1 MAFTTTDLENVEA
14 AIVALAEGKRSVQVD
29 RAGKTVSYQAAN
41 LDKLLLLRGVMQRE
55 LGVVPRRAYAKNG
68 GRC

>member
-29 RAGKTVSYQAAN
+29 RAGKIVSYQAAN